1 MTQPNLAFVFP
12 GQGSQKIGML
22 ADIAK
27 QHETL
32 LETFDRASEQ
42 LGYDLWDLSQYGS
55 QEEISRTEIT
65 QPLLLTASVALWR
78 LWCDL
83 EGSTPSAMAGHSL
96 GEWSALVCAE
106 VVDFPNALG
115 LVQKRAKYMQSAVP
129 PGEGAMTAIVGLDDD
144 KIREAC
150 SAVSN
155 GAVVTPVNF
164 NAPGQVVIAG
174 EAQAV
179 ARAGEA
185 CKEAGAKRALPLP
198 VSGPFHTSL
207 MQPAAE
213 KLAADMASVDFNS
226 PKIPIIHNVTLS
238 AEQDPAAIKKLMI
251 RQITGPVPW
260 VSTIEKL
267 AEMGVQTLV
276 ECGPGRVLSGLNR
289 RISRDLDNQ
298 ATDTLD
304 TLQAAVSAT
313 K

>member
-1 MTQPNLAFVFP
+1 MTQAKIAFVFP

-22 ADIAK
+22 ADIVG

-55 QEEISRTEIT
+55 QEEISQTEIT

-78 LWCDL
+78 LWQSL
-83 EGSTPSAMAGHSL
+83 GGTTPAAMAGHSL
-96 GEWSALVCAE
+96 GEWSALVCAG
-106 VVDFPNALG
+106 VVEFPDALG
-115 LVQKRAKYMQSAVP
+115 LVHKRAKYMQSAVP
-129 PGEGAMTAIVGLDDD
+129 AGEGAMTAIVGLDDNR
-144 KIREAC
+144 IREAC
-150 SAVSN
+150 ESVAN
-155 GAVVTPVNF
+155 GSVVTPVNF

-174 EAQAV
+174 ESEAV

-185 CKEAGAKRALPLP
+185 CREAGAKRALSLP

-207 MQPAAE
+207 MQPAAD
-213 KLAADMASVDFNS
+213 KLAADMAGIEFRA
-226 PKIPIIHNVTLS
+226 PKIPVIHNVTV
-238 AEQDPAAIKKLMI
+238 ATENDPATIKELMI

-260 VSTIEKL
+260 VSTVEKL
-267 AEMGVQTLV
+267 AEMSVKTLV

-289 RISRDLDNQ
+289 RILPDLHSQ
-298 ATDTLD
+298 ATDTLE
-304 TLQAAVSAT
+304 TLNAALSAT

>member
-1 MTQPNLAFVFP
+1 MTQAKTAFVFP

-55 QEEISRTEIT
+55 QEEISQTEIT

-78 LWCDL
+78 LWQSL
-83 EGSTPSAMAGHSL
+83 GGSTPDAMAGHSL
-96 GEWSALVCAE
+96 GEWSALVCAG
-106 VVDFPNALG
+106 VVEFPEALG
-115 LVQKRAKYMQSAVP
+115 LVHKRAKYMQSAVP
-129 PGEGAMTAIVGLDDD
+129 AGEGAMTAIVGLDDD
-144 KIREAC
+144 SIREAC
-150 SAVSN
+150 YAVAN
-155 GAVVTPVNF
+155 GSVVTPVNF

-174 EAQAV
+174 ETDAV

-185 CKEAGAKRALPLP
+185 CKQAGAKRALSLP

-207 MQPAAE
+207 MQPAAD
-213 KLAADMASVDFNS
+213 KLAADMAGIEFNP
-226 PKIPIIHNVTLS
+226 PKIPIIHNVTVAS
-238 AEQDPAAIKKLMI
+238 ENDPATIKELMI

-260 VSTIEKL
+260 VSTVEKL
-267 AEMGVQTLV
+267 AEMGVKTLV

-289 RISRDLDNQ
+289 RISTDLNTQ
-298 ATDTLD
+298 ATDTLE
-304 TLQAAVSAT
+304 TFSAALSAT
-313 K
+313 N

>member
-27 QHETL
+27 QHESL
-32 LETFDRASEQ
+32 LETFDGASEQ
-42 LGYDLWDLSQYGS
+42 LGYDLWDLAQYGS

-65 QPLLLTASVALWR
+65 QPLLLTASVAIWR
-78 LWCDL
+78 LWQSLD
-83 EGSTPSAMAGHSL
+83 GAMPAAMAGHSL
-96 GEWSALVCAE
+96 GEWSALVCAG
-106 VVDFPNALG
+106 VVDFPDALN
-115 LVQKRAKYMQSAVP
+115 LVQKRAKYMQTAVP
-129 PGEGAMTAIVGLDDD
+129 AGQGGMTAIVGLEDE
-144 KIREAC
+144 KIRDAC
-150 SAVSN
+150 NSVSN

-174 EAQAV
+174 EAEAV

-185 CKEAGAKRALPLP
+185 CKDAGAKRALPLP

-207 MQPAAE
+207 MQPAAD
-213 KLAADMASVDFNS
+213 KLAKDMEDVDFNS
-226 PKIPIIHNVTLS
+226 PQIPVIHNVTVS
-238 AEQDPAAIKKLMI
+238 AETDPAVIKQLMI

-260 VSTIEKL
+260 VSTVEKL
-267 AEMGVQTLV
+267 AEMGIQTLV

-289 RISRDLDNQ
+289 RILRDLDNQ

>member
-27 QHETL
+27 RHETL
-32 LETFDRASEQ
+32 LETFDLASEQ

-55 QEEISRTEIT
+55 QEEISQTEIT

-78 LWCDL
+78 LWQSLD
-83 EGSTPSAMAGHSL
+83 GPIPAAMAGHSL
-96 GEWSALVCAE
+96 GEWSALVCAG
-106 VVDFPNALG
+106 VVEFPDALG
-115 LVQKRAKYMQSAVP
+115 LVQKRASYMQSAVP
-129 PGEGAMTAIVGLDDD
+129 GGEGAMTAIVGLDDNS
-144 KIREAC
+144 IREAC
-150 SAVSN
+150 DSVAN

-174 EAQAV
+174 EADAV
-179 ARAGEA
+179 ARAGVA
-185 CKEAGAKRALPLP
+185 CKEAGAKRALTLS

-213 KLAADMASVDFNS
+213 KLAVDMAGIEFNS
-226 PKIPIIHNVTLS
+226 PKIPVIHNVTVS
-238 AEQDPAAIKKLMI
+238 SESDPAVIKELMI

-260 VSTIEKL
+260 VSTVEML

-276 ECGPGRVLSGLNR
+276 ECGPGRVLCGLNR
-289 RISRDLDNQ
+289 RILRDLDSQ

-304 TLQAAVSAT
+304 ALDAALSAT

>member
-1 MTQPNLAFVFP
+1 MTQAKTAFVFP

-22 ADIAK
+22 ADIAR

-55 QEEISRTEIT
+55 QEEISQTEIT

-78 LWCDL
+78 LWQSL
-83 EGSTPSAMAGHSL
+83 GGSTPDAMAGHSL
-96 GEWSALVCAE
+96 GEWSALVCAD
-106 VVDFPNALG
+106 VVEFSEALG
-115 LVQKRAKYMQSAVP
+115 LVHKRAKYMQSAVP
-129 PGEGAMTAIVGLDDD
+129 AGEGAMTAIVGLDDNR
-144 KIREAC
+144 IQEAC
-150 SAVSN
+150 DSAAN

-174 EAQAV
+174 EADAV

-185 CKEAGAKRALPLP
+185 CKKAGAKRALSLP

-207 MQPAAE
+207 MQPAAD
-213 KLAADMASVDFNS
+213 KLAADMAGIEFSA
-226 PKIPIIHNVTLS
+226 PKIPIIHNVTV
-238 AEQDPAAIKKLMI
+238 ATENDPATIKELMI

-267 AEMGVQTLV
+267 AEMGVKTLV

-289 RISRDLDNQ
+289 RISTDLNTQ
-298 ATDTLD
+298 ATDTLE
-304 TLQAAVSAT
+304 TFSAALSAT

>member
-1 MTQPNLAFVFP
+1 MTQPNIAFVFP
-12 GQGSQKIGML
+12 GQGSQKVGML

-78 LWCDL
+78 LWQDL
-83 EGSTPSAMAGHSL
+83 EGATPTAMAGHSL
-96 GEWSALVCAE
+96 GEWSALVCAD
-106 VVDFPNALG
+106 VVDFPDALG

-129 PGEGAMTAIVGLDDD
+129 PGEGAMTAIVGLEDD

-150 SAVSN
+150 DSVSN
-155 GAVVTPVNF
+155 GSVVTPVNF

-174 EAQAV
+174 EAEAV

-213 KLAADMASVDFNS
+213 MLARDIASVEFSS

-238 AEQDPAAIKKLMI
+238 SEQDPATIKELMI

-304 TLQAAVSAT
+304 TLQAAVTAT
-313 K
+313 R

>member
-1 MTQPNLAFVFP
+1 MTQPNIAFVFP
-12 GQGSQKIGML
+12 GQGSQKVGML

-78 LWCDL
+78 LWQDL
-83 EGSTPSAMAGHSL
+83 EGATPTAMAGHSL
-96 GEWSALVCAE
+96 GEWSALVCAD
-106 VVDFPNALG
+106 VVDFPDALG

-129 PGEGAMTAIVGLDDD
+129 PGEGAMTAIVGLEDD
-144 KIREAC
+144 KIWEAC
-150 SAVSN
+150 DSVSN
-155 GAVVTPVNF
+155 GSVVTPVNF

-174 EAQAV
+174 EAEAV

-213 KLAADMASVDFNS
+213 MLARDIASVEFSS

-238 AEQDPAAIKKLMI
+238 SEQDPATIKELMI

-304 TLQAAVSAT
+304 TLQAAVTAT
-313 K
+313 R